1 MRQEKRKVSQ
11 KETDLGEI
19 ITWITTI
26 GSFFT
31 EYNSGVGFKLLF
43 EIFVKGV

>member
-11 KETDLGEI
+11 KETDLGEKQI

-26 GSFFT
+26 GSFF
-31 EYNSGVGFKLLF
+31 YRIQFRGGVQTL
-43 EIFVKGV
+43 I

>member
-1 MRQEKRKVSQ
+1 MDEGGM
-11 KETDLGEI
+11 DGWMDDGEI